1 MFSCI
6 FPSSTY
12 FWPRNGRV
20 GMIALGNYWEKLGT
34 ETPVIW
40 SVSEQANGFLLA
52 NGSLVDGKARRT
64 FLT

>member
-1 MFSCI
+1 MV
-6 FPSSTY
+6 
-12 FWPRNGRV
+12 GL
-20 GMIALGNYWEKLGT
+20 GMIALGNYWEKVGT

-52 NGSLVDGKARRT
+52 NGSLVNGKARRT